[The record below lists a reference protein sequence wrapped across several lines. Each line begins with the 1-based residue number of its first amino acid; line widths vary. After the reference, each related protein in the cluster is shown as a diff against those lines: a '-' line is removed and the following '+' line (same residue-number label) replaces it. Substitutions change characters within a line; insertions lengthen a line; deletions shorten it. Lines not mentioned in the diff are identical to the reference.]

1 MSDSDVSFDSFNQ
14 AQFQNLGLAKREP
27 AKPLPRLQAI
37 MAEGFDFDRALKL
50 RQYLHSIDDGKLDWK
65 AEVDA
70 IKAAMNDKFDD
81 AMRQMSQV
89 G

>member
-1 MSDSDVSFDSFNQ
+1 MAMNQFNNHYLN
-14 AQFQNLGLAKREP
+14 AQNSGWTP
-27 AKPLPRLQAI
+27 PKPLPRLQEI
-37 MAEGFDFDRALKL
+37 MAEGFDFDRAVTL
-50 RQYLHSIDDGKLDWK
+50 RQYLRSINNDDLDWK

-81 AMRQMSQV
+81 AMRQMSRV